1 MSDLLL
7 DVQNISVDINGKSV
21 LHGIDLKI
29 NKGETHVF
37 MGPNGAGKSTLGN
50 TLMGNPVYTLTEG
63 KIIFDGKD
71 LTEEKT
77 DVRAKAGMF
86 LSFQN
91 PLEVP
96 GISLETFIRSALQQR
111 TGEHVKLFQFQ
122 KDLQAA
128 MQLLNMDIS
137 YASRDL
143 NADQIGRASCRER
156 V

>member
-21 LHGIDLKI
+21 LQGIDLKI

-71 LTEEKT
+71 LTEEKP

-122 KDLQAA
+122 NPD
-128 MQLLNMDIS
+128 S
-137 YASRDL
+137 AS
-143 NADQIGRASCRER
+143 ER
-156 V
+156 KN